1 MALTF
6 IDTANKPVASDIRNG
21 IAALDTALNYLRRA
35 GGNLENA
42 ADSAA
47 RNNAS
52 GTTSNGDALR
62 DICVGLGALPTN
74 PPALDADKAV
84 LVDHIVTLLE
94 QYR

>member
-1 MALTF
+1 MALVL

-42 ADSAA
+42 TDSAV

-52 GTTSNGDALR
+52 GTTASGDALR
-62 DICVGLGALPTN
+62 DICVGLGALPTT

-84 LVDHIVTLLE
+84 LVDYIVTLLE

>member
-1 MALTF
+1 MALVF
-6 IDTANKPVASDIRNG
+6 IDTQDAPVASDIRNG
-21 IAALDTALNYLRRA
+21 IAALDTALNLLRRA

-47 RNNAS
+47 RNTAS
-52 GTTSNGDALR
+52 GTTANGDALR

-74 PPALDADKAV
+74 PPALDADKAT